1 MFKFRLLSAVISIL
15 CLTSCFKITGEAQ
28 DPFDIAHGEQA
39 FKLNQVGRIFK
50 RNSEEDVEVASV
62 SDDSLSN
69 GLSNDVRNDLSNSLE
84 GTTESTTNELGPVPD
99 TTSSDVSQSGANADF
114 EKWKSERDSE
124 SDEYQQFK
132 EYLEYKEW
140 LEYKKAQD
148 Q

>member
-1 MFKFRLLSAVISIL
+1 M
-15 CLTSCFKITGEAQ
+15 
-28 DPFDIAHGEQA
+28 
-39 FKLNQVGRIFK
+39 
-50 RNSEEDVEVASV
+50 ASV

-69 GLSNDVRNDLSNSLE
+69 GLRNDLSNSLE
-84 GTTESTTNELGPVPD
+84 GTIESTTNELGPVPD

-140 LEYKKAQD
+140 LEYKKEQG